1 MARQLEPLV
10 FQRVTPQALAGAV
23 PLAARQR
30 SLQYSTLSQFLAQ
43 LLRQLMARPHTAQGF
58 CGKSCLFPLKPE
70 GLGMRFSN
78 ENGAGVTSCRNKFK
92 LTSHKIDFKV
102 QMNHSWVKQWGGSLL
117 MAVLAAVLGL
127 GLDAAQ
133 ASPQTA
139 TQTATK
145 TAACPAIL
153 SHTVERLQD
162 EKPQSLCQY
171 AGKVVLVVNTASF
184 CGFTSQY
191 KGLEALNTQYKDQ
204 GLVVLGFPSNDFA
217 QEKGSNK
224 DIADFCE
231 STFGVKFPMFTKT
244 QVTGDGA
251 APLYKQLTA
260 QTGQKPR
267 WNFHKYLIGRDG
279 KVIDQYSSMT
289 GPDSKT
295 LLSAIDKA
303 LKAKP

>member
-1 MARQLEPLV
+1 MDL
-10 FQRVTPQALAGAV
+10 
-23 PLAARQR
+23 
-30 SLQYSTLSQFLAQ
+30 
-43 LLRQLMARPHTAQGF
+43 
-58 CGKSCLFPLKPE
+58 
-70 GLGMRFSN
+70 
-78 ENGAGVTSCRNKFK
+78 
-92 LTSHKIDFKV
+92 KV
-102 QMNHSWVKQWGGSLL
+102 QMNHAWVKQWGDHLAL
-117 MAVLAAVLGL
+117 AMLAAVLSL
-127 GLDAAQ
+127 GFEMAQ
-133 ASPQTA
+133 AS
-139 TQTATK
+139 TQTAVQ
-145 TAACPAIL
+145 APACPAIL
-153 SHTVERLQD
+153 NHSFDRLQD

-191 KGLEALNTQYKDQ
+191 KGLETLNTQYKDR
-204 GLVVLGFPSNDFA
+204 GLVVLGFPSNDFS

-224 DIADFCE
+224 DIAAFCE

-251 APLYKQLTA
+251 APLFKQLTA

-289 GPDSKT
+289 GPESKT

-303 LKAKP
+303 LKATP

>member
-1 MARQLEPLV
+1 ML
-10 FQRVTPQALAGAV
+10 T
-23 PLAARQR
+23 
-30 SLQYSTLSQFLAQ
+30 
-43 LLRQLMARPHTAQGF
+43 
-58 CGKSCLFPLKPE
+58 
-70 GLGMRFSN
+70 
-78 ENGAGVTSCRNKFK
+78 NKFK
-92 LTSHKIDFKV
+92 LSSHKMNFQV
-102 QMNHSWVKQWGGSLL
+102 QMNHSWVKQWGPSLL
-117 MAVLAAVLGL
+117 LALVAAVLGL
-127 GLDAAQ
+127 GLEAAQ
-133 ASPQTA
+133 ASPQKGGNA
-139 TQTATK
+139 V
-145 TAACPAIL
+145 ACPAIL
-153 SHTVERLQD
+153 NHTVERLQD

-191 KGLEALNTQYKDQ
+191 KGLETLNTQYKDQ
-204 GLVVLGFPSNDFA
+204 GLVVLGFPSNDFS

-224 DIADFCE
+224 DIAAFCE

-251 APLYKQLTA
+251 APLFKQLTA

-289 GPDSKT
+289 GPESKT

-303 LKAKP
+303 LKAQP

>member
-1 MARQLEPLV
+1 MQ
-10 FQRVTPQALAGAV
+10 T
-23 PLAARQR
+23 
-30 SLQYSTLSQFLAQ
+30 
-43 LLRQLMARPHTAQGF
+43 
-58 CGKSCLFPLKPE
+58 K
-70 GLGMRFSN
+70 
-78 ENGAGVTSCRNKFK
+78 KFK
-92 LTSHKIDFKV
+92 LISHKMDFQV
-102 QMNHSWVKQWGGSLL
+102 QMNHSWVKQWGPGLL
-117 MAVLAAVLGL
+117 LALVAAVLGL
-127 GLDAAQ
+127 GLEAAQ
-133 ASPQTA
+133 ASPQKGAHTV
-139 TQTATK
+139 
-145 TAACPAIL
+145 ACPAIL
-153 SHTVERLQD
+153 NHTVDRLQD

-191 KGLEALNTQYKDQ
+191 KGLENLNTQYKEQ
-204 GLVVLGFPSNDFA
+204 GLVVLGFPSNDFS

-224 DIADFCE
+224 DIAAFCE

-251 APLYKQLTA
+251 APLFKQLTA

-289 GPDSKT
+289 GPESKT

-303 LKAKP
+303 LKAQP

>member
-1 MARQLEPLV
+1 MC
-10 FQRVTPQALAGAV
+10 
-23 PLAARQR
+23 
-30 SLQYSTLSQFLAQ
+30 S
-43 LLRQLMARPHTAQGF
+43 
-58 CGKSCLFPLKPE
+58 K
-70 GLGMRFSN
+70 
-78 ENGAGVTSCRNKFK
+78 KFK
-92 LTSHKIDFKV
+92 LISHKMNFQV
-102 QMNHSWVKQWGGSLL
+102 QMNHSWVKQWGPSLL
-117 MAVLAAVLGL
+117 MALLIAALSFGL
-127 GLDAAQ
+127 EVAQ
-133 ASPQTA
+133 ASPQKSGNA
-139 TQTATK
+139 V
-145 TAACPAIL
+145 ACPVIL
-153 SHTVERLQD
+153 NHTFDRLQD

-204 GLVVLGFPSNDFA
+204 GLVVLGFPSNDFS

-224 DIADFCE
+224 DIAAFCE

-251 APLYKQLTA
+251 APLFKQLTA

-289 GPDSKT
+289 GPESKT

-303 LKAKP
+303 LKAQP

>member
-1 MARQLEPLV
+1 M
-10 FQRVTPQALAGAV
+10 TI
-23 PLAARQR
+23 
-30 SLQYSTLSQFLAQ
+30 
-43 LLRQLMARPHTAQGF
+43 
-58 CGKSCLFPLKPE
+58 K
-70 GLGMRFSN
+70 
-78 ENGAGVTSCRNKFK
+78 RNKFK
-92 LTSHKIDFKV
+92 LISHKMSFQV
-102 QMNHSWVKQWGGSLL
+102 QMNHFPVKKWGVNLVL
-117 MAVLAAVLGL
+117 VALAAMLGL
-127 GLDAAQ
+127 GLEAAQ

-139 TQTATK
+139 VQAS
-145 TAACPAIL
+145 ACPPIL
-153 SHTVERLQD
+153 NHSFDRLQD

-191 KGLEALNTQYKDQ
+191 KGLETLNTQYKDR
-204 GLVVLGFPSNDFA
+204 GLVVLGFPSNDFS

-224 DIADFCE
+224 DIAAFCE

-251 APLYKQLTA
+251 APLFKQLTA

-295 LLSAIDKA
+295 LLSAIDTA